1 MSNRAAAPIRPRTVV
16 FSPVIAQSTYLFCR
30 NMKKNLE
37 MVIMMNNDG
46 RLTASVHIAEPQ
58 MLPVAV

>member
-1 MSNRAAAPIRPRTVV
+1 MENYLRITENINGK
-16 FSPVIAQSTYLFCR
+16 FGDNLFCR

-46 RLTASVHIAEPQ
+46 RLTAIVHIAEPQ